1 MANSYTTGVTRG
13 YISGVKLTFRM
24 LTCSMTVSGRLAT
37 TYTNSTGELKVNN
50 DSTYELTVGTA
61 SAGCAGLT
69 AVGDNWAYE
78 ALYSV
83 TTPSGG
89 TTKPSIVYT
98 P

>member
-1 MANSYTTGVTRG
+1 MKPT
-13 YISGVKLTFRM
+13 LRM
-24 LTCSMTVSGRLAT
+24 PTCSMAVPGRLAVT
-37 TYTNSTGELKVNN
+37 RTDSTGEPDVDN

-61 SAGCAGLT
+61 SAGCADLA

-78 ALYSV
+78 ALHAV

-89 TTKPSIVYT
+89 TTVPGIVHT